1 MPLKSCCAGGSP
13 SPMLFNIAVD
23 VLQELIH
30 RAKRAGLIRGVVP
43 CLVEGGVNMLQYVDD
58 TILLLRAD
66 KEEAKVLK
74 NILCLFEHLSGL
86 KINFNKGELFCL

>member
-1 MPLKSCCAGGSP
+1 MPLNSCCAGGSP

-23 VLQELIH
+23 VSQELIH

-43 CLVEGGVNMLQYVDD
+43 CLVEGGINMLQYVDD
-58 TILLLRAD
+58 TVLLLRAD
-66 KEEAKVLK
+66 KVLK

-86 KINFNKGELFCL
+86 KINFNKSELFCL